1 MEFRPL
7 SGDFPLFPNAMK
19 FAHLFP
25 FFTGAQMGR
34 QGFYLFFS
42 FTEEPGM
49 LHLLWTAIIGI
60 VVGALAKLIMPGKD
74 PGGIWITMLL
84 GIAGSF
90 VGTWLGSLV
99 GHYQEGDSAGF
110 IMSLVGA
117 LVLLGAYHL
126 IRRKSTT

>member
-1 MEFRPL
+1 
-7 SGDFPLFPNAMK
+7 
-19 FAHLFP
+19 
-25 FFTGAQMGR
+25 
-34 QGFYLFFS
+34 
-42 FTEEPGM
+42 M

-90 VGTWLGSLV
+90 VGTWLGQLI

-117 LVLLGAYHL
+117 LILLGAYHL
-126 IRRKSTT
+126 IRRSRTT